1 MSRADSPSVLHVVRA
16 LRLVKISPRLIAW
29 PIAAYVLLLR
39 RTCRLRIHDD
49 PRPELHCR
57 SERFAYSILHAHQ
70 IAAAINTDPNTAAMV
85 SRSGDGDLVVR
96 AFRALGVTPVRGSS
110 QKHGSDRGGVAA
122 LDALVEHVQAGSP
135 AIIAVDGPRGPRG
148 RVRKGIAAL
157 ALRADATVVNVILVP
172 RWRLRITISWDR
184 FQVPLPFSRIDAY
197 FADPIRCEPNEGIE
211 SVRRRIEISLNELEL
226 AHDPS
231 EAEPTSKRSRSGK
244 RGGKRDDRH
253 HGKAA

>member
-1 MSRADSPSVLHVVRA
+1 MSRADSPSA
-16 LRLVKISPRLIAW
+16 LYVARSLRPVKISPRLIAW

-39 RTCRLRIHDD
+39 RTCRVRIHDD
-49 PRPELHCR
+49 PRPELLHR
-57 SERFAYSILHAHQ
+57 GERIAYSILHAHQ
-70 IAAAINTDPNTAAMV
+70 LAAAINTDPDTAAMV
-85 SRSGDGDLVVR
+85 SQSGDGDLVVR

-110 QKHGSDRGGVAA
+110 QKNGRDRGGVAA
-122 LDALVEHVQAGSP
+122 LDALVEHVSTGSP

-157 ALRADATVVNVILVP
+157 ALRADATVVNVVLVP

-197 FADPIRCEPNEGIE
+197 FADPIRPEPNEGIE
-211 SVRRRIEISLNELEL
+211 SIRRRIETALNELEL

-231 EAEPTSKRSRSGK
+231 EAAPVRRRKQSA
-244 RGGKRDDRH
+244 KRDGRPRD
-253 HGKAA
+253 KAA